1 MHIIMKCCV
10 ITYLLSKVDVCCP
23 VKLIVYFVLFLDSG
37 VV

>member
-1 MHIIMKCCV
+1 MHIIMKCGV